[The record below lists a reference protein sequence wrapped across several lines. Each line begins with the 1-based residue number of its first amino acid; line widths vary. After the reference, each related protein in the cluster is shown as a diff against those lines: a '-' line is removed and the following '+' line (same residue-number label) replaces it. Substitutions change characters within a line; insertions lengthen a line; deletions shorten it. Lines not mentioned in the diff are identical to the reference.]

1 MTSPIQAIASG
12 ITAAAQAPAT
22 KRASVSEPSVG
33 MAAHSMVA
41 SPVNSEPSTTIG
53 NLPRAS
59 PTGPTASCDRP

>member
-22 KRASVSEPSVG
+22 KRATISEPSVG
-33 MAAHSMVA
+33 IAAHSMVA
-41 SPVNSEPSTTIG
+41 SPVSTEPSTTIG

-59 PTGPTASCDRP
+59 PIGPTATCDTP